1 MLERVLALLR
11 ARLRAQPHGSGL
23 PVAALMLQGLISG
36 VLCGLVSDGLPPFA
50 YGIFA
55 LSLCGALAALPL
67 LGEFAGLLA
76 ADEADEWVRTL
87 PASDFEQ
94 RLARLAQLLIG
105 LATLTLGAALPAA
118 VFAELGLGGRLA
130 LVLGALGQ
138 TLVIAAALL
147 FVQSVWRAEA
157 PLVIAQMALFLVV
170 IVGSTLGLQHVAGMA
185 SWHSPADAPGWLA
198 AFPPAWFA
206 GPLAPGTAWPAAG
219 PLAAAGALA
228 LLVLLPAPS
237 PQVLRR
243 GRPLLSR
250 LLYPLRRL
258 ALRFWVAREERA
270 SFELVFDALPVE
282 RAFVLRTYP
291 LVAVPL
297 AFLVADRA
305 MLPLFVFTP
314 AAWLPILSMHVPAS
328 ASHAARWLLDT
339 APVAPQALAGGAQ
352 KAVVVRFVVPLYV
365 WIALAVAAVGGP
377 GLALALVPAGFL
389 VASLVVRVTWA
400 ACVEGPP
407 LSIAPEELR
416 VDQDLMLKLLGML
429 ALVLTLVAVGAMFA
443 LDEPLVIA
451 AACAVLL
458 GLELAFDRAGRTGRP
473 AREGAA

>member
-11 ARLRAQPHGSGL
+11 ARLCAQPHGSGL

-76 ADEADEWVRTL
+76 AGEADEWVRTL
-87 PASDFEQ
+87 PASDLEQ

-118 VFAELGLGGRLA
+118 VFAELDLGGRLA

-206 GPLAPGTAWPAAG
+206 RPLAAGASWAAG
-219 PLAAAGALA
+219 PLAAVGALV
-228 LLVLLPAPS
+228 LLVLLPAPP
-237 PQVLRR
+237 PQALRR

-339 APVAPQALAGGAQ
+339 APVAPRALAGGAQ
-352 KAVVVRFVVPLYV
+352 KAVVVRFVVPLYA

-407 LSIAPEELR
+407 LSIAPDELR

-458 GLELAFDRAGRTGRP
+458 GLELAFDRAGRTGP
-473 AREGAA
+473 PVGAA

>member
-36 VLCGLVSDGLPPFA
+36 VLCGLVSDALPPFA
-50 YGIFA
+50 YGVFA
-55 LSLCGALAALPL
+55 LALCGALAALPL

-94 RLARLAQLLIG
+94 RLARLAHLLIG

-118 VFAELGLGGRLA
+118 AFAELDLGGRLA

-185 SWHSPADAPGWLA
+185 SWHSPADAPGWLD

-206 GPLAPGTAWPAAG
+206 RPLAETPWPAAG
-219 PLAAAGALA
+219 ALAALAALA
-228 LLVLLPAPS
+228 LLVLLPAPA
-237 PQVLRR
+237 PQALRR

-339 APVAPQALAGGAQ
+339 APVAPHALAGGAQ
-352 KAVVVRFVVPLYV
+352 KAVFVRFVVPLYG
-365 WIALAVAAVGGP
+365 WIALAVAAVGGA
-377 GLALALVPAGFL
+377 GLALALVPAGLL
-389 VASLVVRVTWA
+389 VALLVVRTTWA

-407 LSIAPEELR
+407 LSVAPEELR
-416 VDQDLMLKLLGML
+416 VNQDVMLKLLGML
-429 ALVLTLVAVGAMFA
+429 ALVLTLVAAGAMLV

-458 GLELAFDRAGRTGRP
+458 GLELALDRAGRTGP
-473 AREGAA
+473 PVGAA